1 MLLRMHGERGVLHIN
16 IEMLQH
22 TRCIYNDYAQT
33 RIDCLRKEQ
42 IQALFGD
49 MVAKYRPAHSHIVQA
64 RSFYFD
70 YSKRS
75 CTVQTHTHIPKCAIN
90 AVLFKL
96 FCFIFF
102 LFFSLFLCS
111 TKRATTSQNGPIHSS
126 RKYITTTLSTVD
138 MYQQHMFLYLVFL
151 SFFLFFFK

>member
-49 MVAKYRPAHSHIVQA
+49 MVAKYKPAHSHIVQA

-75 CTVQTHTHIPKCAIN
+75 CTVHTHTHSEMCDKCRFIQI
-90 AVLFKL
+90 VLFY
-96 FCFIFF
+96 FF

-126 RKYITTTLSTVD
+126 RKYLTTTLSTVD

-151 SFFLFFFK
+151 SFFLFF